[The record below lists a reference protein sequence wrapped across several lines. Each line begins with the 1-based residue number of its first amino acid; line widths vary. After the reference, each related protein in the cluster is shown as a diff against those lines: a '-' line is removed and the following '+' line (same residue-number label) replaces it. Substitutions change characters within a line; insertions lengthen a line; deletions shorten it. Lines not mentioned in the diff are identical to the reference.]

1 MNWIKRKN
9 KVRYE
14 ASIARG
20 KYSNPP
26 IGVRDFQGEKKE
38 TSLKGLCYLK
48 RNGYLLISSLLLK
61 CLFTFI

>member
-14 ASIARG
+14 ASITRG

-48 RNGYLLISSLLLK
+48 
-61 CLFTFI
+61 